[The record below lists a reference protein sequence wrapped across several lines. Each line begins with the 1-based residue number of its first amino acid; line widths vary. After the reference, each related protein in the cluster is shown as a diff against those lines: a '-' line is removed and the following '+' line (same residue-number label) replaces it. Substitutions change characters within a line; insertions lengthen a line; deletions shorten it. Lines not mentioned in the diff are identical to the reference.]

1 MILTLS
7 KVSCYIHL
15 KRRWNQFL
23 LIQKSILHWRLY
35 NLLYFLVSTAGWV
48 LLVRFLWSSSVLFF
62 ITMVVIWSSEFRFDF
77 SHVAVSD
84 SWTILHEVVGTVEG
98 GRAPTKIKTDL
109 KKPIVNLACHPRL
122 PVLVRCL
129 CSWFFSLFMLVN
141 ILLWIEWDNAY
152 PILKIFYLIFWS
164 RSIEANQFG
173 REKCMLVVEGYTILS
188 YSKKLYLE

>member
-1 MILTLS
+1 MLFWNFLCRIVQFAPVILTLS

-35 NLLYFLVSTAGWV
+35 NLLYFLVSTVGWV
-48 LLVRFLWSSSVLFF
+48 LLVRFLLSSSVLFF
-62 ITMVVIWSSEFRFDF
+62 ITMAVIWSSEFRFDF

-129 CSWFFSLFMLVN
+129 FAHDSFPYLCWSTLCYGLSEIMHIWF
-141 ILLWIEWDNAY
+141 
-152 PILKIFYLIFWS
+152 
-164 RSIEANQFG
+164 
-173 REKCMLVVEGYTILS
+173 
-188 YSKKLYLE
+188 SKNFI